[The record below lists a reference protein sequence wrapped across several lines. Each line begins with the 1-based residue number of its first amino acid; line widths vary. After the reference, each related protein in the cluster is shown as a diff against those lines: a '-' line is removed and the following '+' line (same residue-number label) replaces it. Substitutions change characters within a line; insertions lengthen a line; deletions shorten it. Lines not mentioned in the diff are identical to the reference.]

1 MSPDEPKLGLDAL
14 FVVVLG
20 SLMATPN
27 VIINRGRADDDVGSV
42 LGFGRQNPQGAP

>member
-1 MSPDEPKLGLDAL
+1 MNPDEPKLGLDAL
-14 FVVVLG
+14 FVVVLR

-42 LGFGRQNPQGAP
+42 LGLLACAAKAP